1 MFFTN
6 SILADLWLL
15 CILALIAGHSLAL
28 VRSRRWL
35 ALDPLNAFWVGVLV
49 VYIVQAVQ
57 YEQVLTAW
65 HSVELFDET
74 LFWIFWGLIWVV
86 VGYEL
91 RWGVRVGL
99 KLPPVAQMLAPSKLI
114 LSALFLIGLGL
125 IGYAYQIDSAGGLY
139 AWLAIPR
146 GGTDWVAVSAY
157 LAGLANLLPVGIIL
171 LVFHVNIH
179 NSGLL
184 KKVIIYTL
192 AFLMLFWFFYLGT
205 RSRTITFTIMIF
217 AATFLP
223 KKKNP
228 NLWLSSVTVMLLFIA
243 TNFQQN
249 YRGYFYDL
257 SFNLDKLDIGTV
269 YKTVMPGF
277 FGGDPDISSAMA
289 SRGLELNCVMSV
301 VELVP
306 QQVDYNY
313 GYGFLEIFTRPI
325 PRAIWLEKFYP
336 AMESVQGV
344 LRKAQLSGSY
354 VRDLDLL
361 MGPAFT
367 YIGHWYYVGGAIA
380 LVVAGVIT
388 GVMFRTIRTYY
399 EHNQHFQGVPILYAL
414 LIPIGFSEVASTPFS
429 WIYTLPLILIPFWIV
444 LKICQHK
451 RPKLPVL

>member
-1 MFFTN
+1 MLFTN

-15 CILALIAGHSLAL
+15 CILALIAGHSLVL

-35 ALDPLNAFWVGVLV
+35 ALDPLNAFWVGVLIVYV
-49 VYIVQAVQ
+49 VQTIQ

-65 HSVELFDET
+65 HSADIFEET
-74 LFWIFWGLIWVV
+74 LFWIFFGMIWIV

-99 KLPPVAQMLAPSKLI
+99 RLPPVAQRLAPNKLI

-146 GGTDWVAVSAY
+146 GGTDWAMVSSY
-157 LAGLANLLPVGIIL
+157 LAGLADLLPVGIIL
-171 LVFHVNIH
+171 LVFQVNIH
-179 NSGLL
+179 NSALL
-184 KKVIIYTL
+184 RKIFVYSL

-205 RSRTITFTIMIF
+205 RSRTISFTILIF
-217 AATFLP
+217 AATLLP
-223 KKKNP
+223 RKTNP
-228 NLWLSSVTVMLLFIA
+228 KFWLSAATVMLLFIA

-249 YRGYFYDL
+249 YRGYFYNL
-257 SFNLDKLDIGTV
+257 SFNLDKIDMDIA

-277 FGGDPDISSAMA
+277 LGGDPSISSAMA
-289 SRGLELNCVMSV
+289 SKGLELNCVMSV

-313 GYGFLEIFTRPI
+313 GYGFLEVFTRPI
-325 PRAIWLEKFYP
+325 PRAIWPGKIYP

-354 VRDLDLL
+354 VRDLDIL

-367 YIGHWYYVGGAIA
+367 YVGHWYYVGGAIA
-380 LVVAGVIT
+380 LVVAGLIT
-388 GVMFRTIRTYY
+388 GAIFRIIRTYY
-399 EHNQHFQGVPILYAL
+399 EHNYHFQGVPILYAL
-414 LIPIGFSEVASTPFS
+414 LISIGFSEAVATPFY
-429 WIYTLPLILIPFWIV
+429 WLYTLPLILIPFWIV
-444 LKICQHK
+444 LKICRDK
-451 RPKLPVL
+451 RSGISMV